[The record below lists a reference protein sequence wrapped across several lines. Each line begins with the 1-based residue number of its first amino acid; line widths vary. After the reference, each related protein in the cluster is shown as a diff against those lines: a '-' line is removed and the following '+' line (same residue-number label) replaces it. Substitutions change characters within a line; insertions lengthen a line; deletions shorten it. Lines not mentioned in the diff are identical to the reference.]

1 MKVVRLAI
9 ITSVVLLGNACS
21 FWSKSPPELPV
32 ADFLST
38 STGAFQGDLRSAE
51 QRTVSAAARTATTRE
66 TYEKLKKDFNEADE
80 KAKPALAVQLAGA
93 QSDYMIAQRQ
103 HMQSKWL
110 LRRARDAYLYKL
122 YLNKYPAAAETPALD
137 ITAEAGLLPAMGTP
151 PLTNAPPPVEITAKP
166 QTPAE
171 EGAAGTQPR
180 PAGRVDKNP
189 Q

>member
-1 MKVVRLAI
+1 MKVVRLVI

-21 FWSKSPPELPV
+21 LWSKSPPELPV
-32 ADFLST
+32 AEFLST
-38 STGAFQGDLRSAE
+38 PTGAFQGDLRSAE

-66 TYEKLKKDFNEADE
+66 TYEKMRKDFNEADE
-80 KAKPALAVQLAGA
+80 KAKPALAVQLATA

-122 YLNKYPAAAETPALD
+122 YLNKYPEAAETPALD

-151 PLTNAPPPVEITAKP
+151 PLTSAPPPVEITAKP

-171 EGAAGTQPR
+171 EGAAGAQPS
-180 PAGRVDKNP
+180 PAGRSDNHL